1 MLIDSHCHFHLL
13 EGPDSADSALA
24 EAKANGVSY
33 FLNVAIDPSEHTRL
47 CDFSARHPEVFASA
61 GMHPCGTGPEPTI
74 EQLVEF
80 AQRPEIVAIG
90 ETGLDYG
97 AGEGDYTWQ
106 EDRFRCHIEA
116 ARLAS
121 LPIIVHSR
129 LAPADTVRV
138 LQESDAASVG
148 GVIHCFVEDLATA
161 HKLLDLGFFLSLSGI
176 LTFRNA
182 EPLRRTAAKLPI
194 DRLLVET
201 DSPYLAPVPHRGKEN
216 RPQWVAQV
224 LQCLAD
230 LQQVDPPTMM
240 ERTAENFF
248 QCFPRAAQR
257 AATTENRL
265 NKGV

>member
-13 EGPDSADSALA
+13 EDVESADSALA
-24 EAKANGVSY
+24 DAKANGVSY
-33 FLNVAIDPSEHTRL
+33 FLNVAVNPGEHARL
-47 CDFSARHPEVFASA
+47 CEFSARHPEVFASA
-61 GMHPCGTGPEPTI
+61 GLHPCGKGPEPTI
-74 EQLVEF
+74 EELVDY

-106 EDRFRCHIEA
+106 EERFSRHIEA
-116 ARLAS
+116 ARVAG

-138 LQESDAASVG
+138 LQENAADAVG
-148 GVIHCFVEDLATA
+148 GVIHCFVEDLKTA

-182 EPLRRTAAKLPI
+182 ESLRRTAAKLPI

-201 DSPYLAPVPHRGKEN
+201 DSPYLAPVPHRGQEN
-216 RPQWVAQV
+216 RPQWVFEV
-224 LQCLAD
+224 LKCLAD
-230 LQQVDPPTMM
+230 LQRVDSEVMT
-240 ERTAENFF
+240 EKTAENFF
-248 QCFPRAAQR
+248 RCFPRAAQR
-257 AATTENRL
+257 AGLVT
-265 NKGV
+265 